1 MEAWDVE
8 VTQVE
13 VPSELYELRITNL
26 IDCLLK
32 LDGILFPDEDF
43 GDSNSEGEA
52 A

>member
-1 MEAWDVE
+1 MGVE
-8 VTQVE
+8 IIQVE
-13 VPSELYELRITNL
+13 IPNELYELRVTNL
-26 IDCLLK
+26 IDQLLK

>member
-1 MEAWDVE
+1 METEDVE
-8 VTQVE
+8 IIQVE
-13 VPSELYELRITNL
+13 IPNEIYEKRVVNL